1 MDGFEEL
8 DRFGTLDSQPEDL
21 DFPQTEVIKIDDAK
35 RKQLS
40 ECFGTENN
48 DLIEYFLKESLYFE
62 STQNKEESFASNL
75 NSTLGML
82 KGIAPQD
89 ELEGMLAVQMVYSH
103 KLAMNFLKRA
113 SAQDKSPEIIDLQ
126 LRRANKLMN
135 SFSKQMQTLTKYR
148 QKGQQ
153 KMVVEHV
160 NVNAGGQAII
170 GTIEGGLNEK

>member
-1 MDGFEEL
+1 
-8 DRFGTLDSQPEDL
+8 
-21 DFPQTEVIKIDDAK
+21 
-35 RKQLS
+35 
-40 ECFGTENN
+40 
-48 DLIEYFLKESLYFE
+48 
-62 STQNKEESFASNL
+62 
-75 NSTLGML
+75 ML